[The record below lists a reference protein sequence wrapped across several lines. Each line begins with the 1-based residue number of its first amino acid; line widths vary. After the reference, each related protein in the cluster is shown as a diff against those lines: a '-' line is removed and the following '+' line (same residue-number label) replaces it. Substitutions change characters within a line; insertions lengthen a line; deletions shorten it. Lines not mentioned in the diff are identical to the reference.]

1 MLAELYAQVL
11 GDAGYSTSVTTVK
24 NRELYEPSL
33 EKGEIDVVPEYAAT
47 LAEFLNAKVNGADK
61 AQAEPVASGDV
72 EATVSALK
80 QLAEPLGLT
89 VLPAGKAVDQNA
101 FAVSKEFADKN
112 SLKTL
117 SDLGKSKL
125 KVKIAAGDEC
135 EVRPFCAPGL
145 KKTYGIDVTGI
156 DPKGVGTPV
165 SKQAV
170 RDGKVQLVLTTTTDA
185 VLDGLVFLE
194 DDKKLQNADNVLPVL
209 NAQDAG
215 DPEIANALGRITA
228 ALTTEDLAELNRKVD
243 AERGQAGRCGQGVS
257 GVEEPDQEVASIR
270 EVREILASPEISA
283 TRRSLRTRKRVRAE
297 WLRRALGGREVT
309 GGEQIPGRLP
319 KWPAHTVNFRPCH
332 VDATAIRRLSTES
345 CRPPWWRVCRSSVP
359 PAPGCWPNPWPCAA
373 WWPPWRPPPSP
384 ARI

>member
-1 MLAELYAQVL
+1 MSRTSRIAGAVIGMVALAGSLAACGGDSLEQEKSGSGSSAGGDGKKGTLVVGSASFTESKVLAELYAQIL

-24 NRELYEPSL
+24 NRELYEPSV

-61 AQAEPVASGDV
+61 AQEKPVASGDV

-101 FAVSKEFADKN
+101 FAVSKEFAEKN

-209 NAQDAG
+209 NTKDAG
-215 DPEIANALGRITA
+215 DPEVAEALGKITA

-243 AERGQAGRCGQGVS
+243 AERAK
-257 GVEEPDQEVASIR
+257 PADVAK
-270 EVREILASPEISA
+270 EYL
-283 TRRSLRTRKRVRAE
+283 
-297 WLRRALGGREVT
+297 
-309 GGEQIPGRLP
+309 
-319 KWPAHTVNFRPCH
+319 
-332 VDATAIRRLSTES
+332 ES
-345 CRPPWWRVCRSSVP
+345 K
-359 PAPGCWPNPWPCAA
+359 NL
-373 WWPPWRPPPSP
+373 
-384 ARI
+384 IKK

>member
-1 MLAELYAQVL
+1 MSRTSRIAGAVVGMVALAGSLAACGGDSLEKEKGGSGSSAGDGKKGSLVVGSASFTESKVLAELYAQIL
-11 GDAGYSTSVTTVK
+11 GDAGYSTSITTVK

-47 LAEFLNAKVNGADK
+47 IAEFLNAKVNGAK
-61 AQAEPVASGDV
+61 EAQAAPVASGDAA
-72 EATVSALK
+72 ATVAALEK
-80 QLAEPLGLT
+80 LAGPLGLK

-101 FAVSKEFADKN
+101 FAVSKEFAEKN
-112 SLKTL
+112 NLTTL
-117 SDLGKSKL
+117 SDLGKSKI

-156 DPKGVGTPV
+156 DPKGVGTPQ

-209 NAQDAG
+209 NAADAG
-215 DPEIANALGRITA
+215 APEITEALGKITS

-243 AERGQAGRCGQGVS
+243 AERAK
-257 GVEEPDQEVASIR
+257 PADVAK
-270 EVREILASPEISA
+270 EYL
-283 TRRSLRTRKRVRAE
+283 
-297 WLRRALGGREVT
+297 
-309 GGEQIPGRLP
+309 
-319 KWPAHTVNFRPCH
+319 
-332 VDATAIRRLSTES
+332 ES
-345 CRPPWWRVCRSSVP
+345 K
-359 PAPGCWPNPWPCAA
+359 GL
-373 WWPPWRPPPSP
+373 
-384 ARI
+384 IKK

>member
-1 MLAELYAQVL
+1 MSRTSRIAGAVIGMVALAGSLAACGGDSLEKEKGGSGSSAGDGKKGSLVVGSASFTESKVLAELYAQIL
-11 GDAGYSTSVTTVK
+11 GDAGYSTSITTVK

-47 LAEFLNAKVNGADK
+47 IAEFLNAKVNGADE
-61 AQAEPVASGDV
+61 AQAKPVASGDA

-101 FAVSKEFADKN
+101 FAVSKEFAEKN

-117 SDLGKSKL
+117 SDLGKSKI

-156 DPKGVGTPV
+156 DPKGVGTPQ

-209 NAQDAG
+209 NAKDAG
-215 DPEIANALGRITA
+215 APEIAAALGKLTE

-243 AERGQAGRCGQGVS
+243 AERAK
-257 GVEEPDQEVASIR
+257 PADVAK
-270 EVREILASPEISA
+270 EYL
-283 TRRSLRTRKRVRAE
+283 
-297 WLRRALGGREVT
+297 
-309 GGEQIPGRLP
+309 
-319 KWPAHTVNFRPCH
+319 
-332 VDATAIRRLSTES
+332 ES
-345 CRPPWWRVCRSSVP
+345 KDL
-359 PAPGCWPNPWPCAA
+359 
-373 WWPPWRPPPSP
+373 
-384 ARI
+384 IKK

>member
-1 MLAELYAQVL
+1 MSRTSRIAGAVIGMVALAGSLAACGGDSLEQEKSGSGSSAGGDGKKGALVVGSASFTESKVLAELYAQVL

-209 NAQDAG
+209 NAKDAG
-215 DPEIANALGRITA
+215 DPEIADALGRITA

-243 AERGQAGRCGQGVS
+243 AERAK
-257 GVEEPDQEVASIR
+257 PADVAK
-270 EVREILASPEISA
+270 EYL
-283 TRRSLRTRKRVRAE
+283 
-297 WLRRALGGREVT
+297 
-309 GGEQIPGRLP
+309 
-319 KWPAHTVNFRPCH
+319 
-332 VDATAIRRLSTES
+332 ES
-345 CRPPWWRVCRSSVP
+345 K
-359 PAPGCWPNPWPCAA
+359 NL
-373 WWPPWRPPPSP
+373 
-384 ARI
+384 IKK

>member
-1 MLAELYAQVL
+1 MALAGSLAACGGDSLEKEKGGSGSSAGDGKKGSLVVGSASFTESKVLAELYAQIL
-11 GDAGYSTSVTTVK
+11 GDAGYSTSITTVK

-47 LAEFLNAKVNGADK
+47 IAEFLNAKVNGAK
-61 AQAEPVASGDV
+61 EAQAAPVASGDAA
-72 EATVSALK
+72 ATVAALEK
-80 QLAEPLGLT
+80 LAGPLGLK

-101 FAVSKEFADKN
+101 FAVSKEFAEKN
-112 SLKTL
+112 NLTTL
-117 SDLGKSKL
+117 SDLGKSKI

-156 DPKGVGTPV
+156 DPKGVGTPQ

-209 NAQDAG
+209 NAADAG
-215 DPEIANALGRITA
+215 APEIAEALGKLTS

-243 AERGQAGRCGQGVS
+243 AERAK
-257 GVEEPDQEVASIR
+257 PADVAK
-270 EVREILASPEISA
+270 EYL
-283 TRRSLRTRKRVRAE
+283 
-297 WLRRALGGREVT
+297 
-309 GGEQIPGRLP
+309 
-319 KWPAHTVNFRPCH
+319 
-332 VDATAIRRLSTES
+332 ES
-345 CRPPWWRVCRSSVP
+345 K
-359 PAPGCWPNPWPCAA
+359 GL
-373 WWPPWRPPPSP
+373 
-384 ARI
+384 IKK

>member
-1 MLAELYAQVL
+1 MSRTSRIAGAVVGMVALAGSLAACGGDSLEKEKGGSGSSAGDGKKGSLVVGSASFTESKVLAELYAQIL
-11 GDAGYSTSVTTVK
+11 GDAGYSTSITTVK

-47 LAEFLNAKVNGADK
+47 IAEFLNAKVNGAK
-61 AQAEPVASGDV
+61 EAQAAPVASGDAA
-72 EATVSALK
+72 ATVAALEK
-80 QLAEPLGLT
+80 LAGPLGLK

-101 FAVSKEFADKN
+101 FAVSKEFAEKN
-112 SLKTL
+112 NLTTL
-117 SDLGKSKL
+117 SDLGKSKI

-156 DPKGVGTPV
+156 DPKGVGTPQ

-209 NAQDAG
+209 NAADAG
-215 DPEIANALGRITA
+215 APEIAEALGKLTS

-243 AERGQAGRCGQGVS
+243 AERAK
-257 GVEEPDQEVASIR
+257 PADVAK
-270 EVREILASPEISA
+270 EYL
-283 TRRSLRTRKRVRAE
+283 
-297 WLRRALGGREVT
+297 
-309 GGEQIPGRLP
+309 
-319 KWPAHTVNFRPCH
+319 
-332 VDATAIRRLSTES
+332 ES
-345 CRPPWWRVCRSSVP
+345 K
-359 PAPGCWPNPWPCAA
+359 GL
-373 WWPPWRPPPSP
+373 
-384 ARI
+384 IKK

>member
-1 MLAELYAQVL
+1 MSRTSRIAGAVIGMVALAGSLAACGGDSLEQEKSGSGSSAGGDGKKGTLVVGSASFTESKVLAELYAQIL

-24 NRELYEPSL
+24 NRELYEPSV
-33 EKGEIDVVPEYAAT
+33 EKGEIDVIPEYAAT

-80 QLAEPLGLT
+80 RLAEPLGLT

-170 RDGKVQLVLTTTTDA
+170 RDGKVELVLTTTTDA

-209 NAQDAG
+209 NTKDAG
-215 DPEIANALGRITA
+215 DPEIADALGKITA
-228 ALTTEDLAELNRKVD
+228 VLTTEDLAELNRKVD
-243 AERGQAGRCGQGVS
+243 AERAK
-257 GVEEPDQEVASIR
+257 PADVAK
-270 EVREILASPEISA
+270 EYL
-283 TRRSLRTRKRVRAE
+283 
-297 WLRRALGGREVT
+297 
-309 GGEQIPGRLP
+309 
-319 KWPAHTVNFRPCH
+319 
-332 VDATAIRRLSTES
+332 ES
-345 CRPPWWRVCRSSVP
+345 K
-359 PAPGCWPNPWPCAA
+359 NL
-373 WWPPWRPPPSP
+373 
-384 ARI
+384 IKK